1 MSESM
6 YKTRAQERYNQ
17 VYRIILKSLGIWPYQ
32 QTCFV
37 RLQQMFNTG
46 VLVLFILA
54 QSLVFITNQYDIN
67 LLLKIFS
74 FLFPNLF
81 ATVNYVG
88 FIVMADNLKI
98 LLDQIQ
104 NDWNLLKDKL
114 EIDIIKK
121 YACNMRLF
129 AISVI
134 VFCYLVMLSC
144 GIFES
149 IPLILDIILPLNE
162 SRPIKL
168 MAMTEYFIDQEKYIY
183 YLMLHESLTGYIGML
198 SLCGIGVILVMVCM
212 HSCALFKIAS
222 YRIENVIDKSV
233 LPRREYL
240 LYQRIVHA
248 VVMHQRA
255 IEYLDFVNSIF
266 ATYFVILIIIGV
278 SSFSINLFQLFQY
291 IRYSN
296 DIRITIISLVITMF
310 HLTYMFTLNYP
321 GQEMI
326 NQGLYFFK
334 ACYNNLWYVA
344 PLHIQKLLLF
354 IMQRG
359 SIDTTFVIGKIY
371 VGSFEG
377 FATLMST
384 AISYFTVIYSTR

>member
-212 HSCALFKIAS
+212 HSCALFKIA
-222 YRIENVIDKSV
+222 R
-233 LPRREYL
+233 
-240 LYQRIVHA
+240 
-248 VVMHQRA
+248 
-255 IEYLDFVNSIF
+255 YLDFVNSIF